1 MRTLQIKSSLAL
13 VLGLSLAVPA
23 FAANPFEPGAYVGL
37 NLGRA
42 SISSKYV
49 ESGNDASGTLAIGYQ
64 ATPNFGAEVFAQT
77 LSFDPFKGLLAAPGN
92 YPDSH
97 IGVAVLGAVPV
108 SDQFSVY
115 GRLGIGRTR
124 MPSTRTSL
132 PTTHET
138 DPSIGIG
145 VSYAFNRQWSA
156 NLEASRLT
164 KTEVNFLTVGLRLQF

>member
-1 MRTLQIKSSLAL
+1 MRSSFAAL
-13 VLGLSLAVPA
+13 LGLAVALPA
-23 FAANPFEPGAYVGL
+23 FASDPFEPGVYAGV

-49 ESGNDASGTLAIGYQ
+49 ESGHDATGGFAIGYQ
-64 ATPNFGAEVFAQT
+64 MTPNLGAEVFAST

-97 IGVAVLGAVPV
+97 IGVAVLGSIPL
-108 SDQFSVY
+108 SDQFSLY
-115 GRLGIGRTR
+115 GRLGIGRTK

-145 VSYAFNRQWSA
+145 ASYAISRQWSV
-156 NLEASRLT
+156 NLEATRLT
-164 KTEVNFLTVGLRLQF
+164 KTEVNLLSAGLRFQF

>member
-1 MRTLQIKSSLAL
+1 MRTLQIRSPLATL
-13 VLGLSLAVPA
+13 LSLSLAMPA
-23 FAANPFEPGAYVGL
+23 FADNVFEPGPYIGL

-49 ESGNDASGTLAIGYQ
+49 ESGNDASGALAVGYQ
-64 ATPNFGAEVFAQT
+64 ATPNFGAEIFAQT

-97 IGVAVLGAVPV
+97 IGAAILGSTPI
-108 SDQFSVY
+108 SNRLSVY
-115 GRLGIGRTR
+115 GRLGIGRTK
-124 MPSTRTSL
+124 MASTRASL
-132 PTTHET
+132 PTSHET

-145 VSYAFNRQWSA
+145 ASYAFNRLWSA

-164 KTEVNFLTVGLRLQF
+164 KTEVNFLTVGLCLQF

>member
-1 MRTLQIKSSLAL
+1 MLSLSLAL
-13 VLGLSLAVPA
+13 PALASDA
-23 FAANPFEPGAYVGL
+23 FEPGAYVGL
-37 NLGRA
+37 KLGRA

-49 ESGNDASGTLAIGYQ
+49 ESGNDASGTLAVGYQ
-64 ATPNFGAEVFAQT
+64 ATPTLGAEVFAQT

-97 IGVAVLGAVPV
+97 IGVALLGSVPV
-108 SDQFSVY
+108 SDQFGVY

-124 MPSTRTSL
+124 MPSTRSSL

-145 VSYAFNRQWSA
+145 ASYAFNRQWSL

-164 KTEVNFLTVGLRLQF
+164 KTDVNFLTAGLRFQF